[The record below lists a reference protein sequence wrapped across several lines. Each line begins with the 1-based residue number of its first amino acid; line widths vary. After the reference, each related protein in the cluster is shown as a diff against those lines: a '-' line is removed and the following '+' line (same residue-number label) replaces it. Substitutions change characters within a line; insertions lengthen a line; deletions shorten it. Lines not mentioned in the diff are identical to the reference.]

1 MKKMTVKEFQL
12 WMVQNELNQ
21 GQIADILG
29 MNRQTITGYKSNQF
43 FPVLF
48 CFALQGIEA
57 TRTIK
62 EGL

>member
-1 MKKMTVKEFQL
+1 MKKLTVKQFKL
-12 WMVQNELNQ
+12 WLVQNELNQ
-21 GQIADILG
+21 GQVAEILS
-29 MNRQTITGYKSNQF
+29 MHPQTITGYKQNEF